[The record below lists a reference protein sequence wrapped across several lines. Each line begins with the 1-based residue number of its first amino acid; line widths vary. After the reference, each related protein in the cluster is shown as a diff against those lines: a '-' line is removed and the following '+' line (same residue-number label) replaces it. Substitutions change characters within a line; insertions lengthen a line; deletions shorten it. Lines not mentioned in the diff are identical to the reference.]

1 MAQSPAG
8 FQNSVAVFAADYPS
22 KPHRCPL
29 NREDADDE
37 KIWCGAE
44 IFRMHVADMQ
54 LSYGISMIPTIESSG
69 AWLLHEPMSIKKGLQ
84 NDEQN
89 LVKVA
94 SKSAIDLLRRE
105 YGSGVRRGDL
115 VVALTPD
122 QPDKSVCKRLIGFPG
137 DTILRDPLF
146 IDLDDPDSQ
155 YIQVPKNHVWL
166 AGDNLTNSRDS
177 RSYGPVALPLLRGK
191 VFAKYADEFLVVNS
205 GTFV

>member
-1 MAQSPAG
+1 
-8 FQNSVAVFAADYPS
+8 
-22 KPHRCPL
+22 
-29 NREDADDE
+29 
-37 KIWCGAE
+37 
-44 IFRMHVADMQ
+44 MHFADMQ

-84 NDEQN
+84 SDEQN
-89 LVKVA
+89 LSRTSNQRA
-94 SKSAIDLLRRE
+94 LDLLRKE
-105 YGSGVRRGDL
+105 YGSGLRRGDL

-137 DTILRDPLF
+137 DTILKDPLYLHTSRHQHL
-146 IDLDDPDSQ
+146 IDDEDSR

-191 VFAKYADEFLVVNS
+191 VFAKYADSFAVVNN